1 MTHKE
6 IDFFGVYVA
15 PIALDI
21 LVAAVLFAP
30 LRLALSRIGIERFV
44 WHRPLFETAV
54 YVMLLAIVELGT

>member
-21 LVAAVLFAP
+21 LIAAALFGPVRVALTW
-30 LRLALSRIGIERFV
+30 IGIERFV

-54 YVMLLAIVELGT
+54 YVMLLAIIELGI